1 MFASRLLLPV
11 SGDRQIQ
18 TEHFAN
24 AVGEEQDDQERQHKD
39 RRHFG
44 AGNLHRAQLL
54 RPILLLR
61 FVLMPFDCEEHAYAE
76 YEHLERNED
85 YGEPIHHFENFQVV
99 T

>member
-1 MFASRLLLPV
+1 MLPV

-39 RRHFG
+39 CRHFG
-44 AGNLHRAQLL
+44 AGNLRRARFL
-54 RPILLLR
+54 RPIFLLR
-61 FVLMPFDCEEHAYAE
+61 FVVMPLDGEEHARAE
-76 YEHLERNED
+76 YEHFERNED
-85 YGEPIHHFENFQVV
+85 YGEKIHHFENFQVV